1 MSKIR
6 KLSIAVSLLEHVDM
20 FDNIDMVGMLYLK
33 QIPESYKFIED
44 LLINN
49 YRLSIYMDGNRYIVD
64 IRHVG
69 IFQLM

>member
-6 KLSIAVSLLEHVDM
+6 KLAIAVSLLEHVDM

>member
-1 MSKIR
+1 MSNIR
-6 KLSIAVSLLEHVDM
+6 KLQIAVTLLEQVDL
-20 FDNIDMVGMLYLK
+20 FDDVDMVGMLYFK
-33 QIPESYKFIED
+33 EVPEAYKFIED

-49 YRLSIYMDGNRYIVD
+49 YRLSIYKNGDKYVVY

>member
-6 KLSIAVSLLEHVDM
+6 KLAIAVSLLEHVDM
-20 FDNIDMVGMLYLK
+20 FDNIDMVGMLYLR

>member
-6 KLSIAVSLLEHVDM
+6 KLAIAVNLLEHVDM

>member
-6 KLSIAVSLLEHVDM
+6 KLQIAVSLLEQVDM
-20 FDNIDMVGMLYLK
+20 FDDIDMVGMLYFK
-33 QIPESYKFIED
+33 QVPESYKFVED
-44 LLINN
+44 LLITN
-49 YRLSIYMDGNRYIVD
+49 YRMSIYKDGDRFIVD

>member
-6 KLSIAVSLLEHVDM
+6 KLQIAVSLLEQVDM
-20 FDNIDMVGMLYLK
+20 FDDIDMVGMLYFK
-33 QIPESYKFIED
+33 QVPESYKFVED
-44 LLINN
+44 LLITN
-49 YRLSIYMDGNRYIVD
+49 YRMSIYKDGGRFIVD